1 MQQEERERERER
13 ERKTSDADEYA
24 RDPLLGQVR
33 VSTGGEFKPDP
44 V

>member
-1 MQQEERERERER
+1 MMIQRGKMQQEE
-13 ERKTSDADEYA
+13 TSDADEYA